1 MGIFNRSLKVILL
14 ASVLIGALIG
24 VTFSNSQ
31 GYYCAGIC
39 CWYFPT
45 NPTLCQD
52 CCDPCCASAN
62 SKLRQCLTVCYAIC
76 LNCPKPPPYPMSTF
90 KE

>member
-14 ASVLIGALIG
+14 TSVLIGALID

-39 CWYFPT
+39 C
-45 NPTLCQD
+45 
-52 CCDPCCASAN
+52 
-62 SKLRQCLTVCYAIC
+62 
-76 LNCPKPPPYPMSTF
+76 
-90 KE
+90 